1 MVQGQVERSVSYKD
15 KYVHRPLVAL
25 NTLRMR
31 FPLLPQVP
39 KDEREVRKGYSGMF
53 PVL

>member
-1 MVQGQVERSVSYKD
+1 MERSVSYKD
-15 KYVHRPLVAL
+15 KYVHCPLAVL

-31 FPLLPQVP
+31 LPILPQVP

-53 PVL
+53 PAL

>member
-15 KYVHRPLVAL
+15 KYVPRPLVSL

-31 FPLLPQVP
+31 PLLPQVP
-39 KDEREVRKGYSGMF
+39 KDEREVRKGYSGKF
-53 PVL
+53 PAL